1 MAAGRDAHPLNDP
14 EANARQ
20 ADACRRAVRILS
32 RREHSVE
39 EVRRKLGQRGFLRD
53 EIDAVI
59 ARLRAARLLDD
70 ARFAEAFVR
79 ERVLHRPMGSRGLL
93 RELAR
98 RGVAEETA
106 GAVIRGVME
115 EEDVDECELARRAL
129 ARSGGVRD
137 LRALLRRRGF
147 GGEVIRTV
155 MEERDGTR

>member
-59 ARLRAARLLDD
+59 GRLRAARLLDD